1 MDSGSTAAGV
11 AGEEAWGSGW
21 STGVVVIGN
30 KRGEERK
37 PAEALP
43 LRRLAL
49 PPSTATAMAPT
60 ALLSV
65 SDKEGLVA
73 LAEGLLAHGYR
84 ILSSG
89 GTAAALAAAGL
100 AVTKVAEHTGAPEIL
115 GGRVKTL
122 HPRIHGGILAKRSD
136 PAHQADLAAQAIDPI
151 DVVVVNLYP
160 FQRTVADPQVSWETA
175 VENIDIGGPA
185 MVRAA
190 AKNHADVAVLTDPAQ
205 YGGFLE
211 ALAAGGADEALR
223 RRLAL
228 AAFAHTAAY
237 DAAIATWLAGRLGAE
252 EASPADGPGS
262 EALPPLL
269 ITLPARQSLRYGEN
283 PHQKALWY
291 GSAAAGWGA
300 ARQLQ
305 GKELSYNN
313 LLDLEAALATVREF
327 GYGDPAGA
335 GSAPGGVVDPEID
348 LPAAVVVKHT
358 NPCGVATGTGGAE
371 ALLRALDADRVS
383 AFGGIVALN
392 RAVDAAAAEHLAGL
406 FLECVVAPA
415 FEPAAR
421 ERLATKGN
429 LRLLELDPAA
439 IAAAGGQQLRS
450 LLGGVLAQDL
460 DNQSIDPA
468 AWQVVS
474 QRQPSEAEWADLRF
488 AWRVVRHVR
497 SNAIAVAAAG
507 QSLGIG
513 AGQMNRVGSAQI
525 ALAAAGERARGAVL
539 ASDGFFPFDDTVR
552 LAASHGITA
561 VIQPGGSV
569 RDGDS
574 IQACNELGLAMVTTG
589 RRHFLH

>member
-1 MDSGSTAAGV
+1 M
-11 AGEEAWGSGW
+11 
-21 STGVVVIGN
+21 
-30 KRGEERK
+30 
-37 PAEALP
+37 AL
-43 LRRLAL
+43 
-49 PPSTATAMAPT
+49 T

-65 SDKEGLVA
+65 SDKAGLVP

-89 GTAAALAAAGL
+89 GTAATLAAAGL

-160 FQRTVADPQVSWETA
+160 FQRTVADPQVSWEIA

-228 AAFAHTAAY
+228 AAFSHTAAY
-237 DAAIATWLAGRLGAE
+237 DAAIAAWLAGRLGAE
-252 EASPADGPGS
+252 EPAPADGAGA
-262 EALPPLL
+262 EAEVIPPLQL
-269 ITLPARQSLRYGEN
+269 TLPARQSLRYGEN

-291 GSAAAGWGA
+291 GSAEAGLGA
-300 ARQLQ
+300 ALQLQ

-313 LLDLEAALATVREF
+313 LLDLDAALATVREF
-327 GYGDPAGA
+327 GYGEPAGTGIAPSGPTDPA
-335 GSAPGGVVDPEID
+335 IN

-358 NPCGVATGTGGAE
+358 NPCGVATGSGAAE

-392 RAVDAAAAEHLAGL
+392 RPVDAAAAEHLAGL

-421 ERLATKGN
+421 ERLAAKAN
-429 LRLLELDPAA
+429 LRLLELAPAA
-439 IAAAGGQQLRS
+439 IAAAARQQLRS
-450 LLGGVLAQDL
+450 VLGGVLAQDL
-460 DNQSIDPA
+460 DDQAIDPA
-468 AWQVVS
+468 SWQVVS
-474 QRQPSEAEWADLRF
+474 QRQPTEAESADLRF

-539 ASDGFFPFDDTVR
+539 ASDGFFPFDDSVR
-552 LAASHGITA
+552 LAASHGISA

-574 IQACNELGLAMVTTG
+574 IQVCNELGLAMVITG

>member
-1 MDSGSTAAGV
+1 
-11 AGEEAWGSGW
+11 
-21 STGVVVIGN
+21 
-30 KRGEERK
+30 
-37 PAEALP
+37 
-43 LRRLAL
+43 
-49 PPSTATAMAPT
+49 MAPT

-65 SDKEGLVA
+65 SDKAGLVP

-89 GTAAALAAAGL
+89 GTAATLAAAGL

-160 FQRTVADPQVSWETA
+160 FQRTVADPQVSWEIA

-228 AAFAHTAAY
+228 AAFSHTAAY
-237 DAAIATWLAGRLGAE
+237 DAAIAAWLAGRLGAE
-252 EASPADGPGS
+252 EPAAADGAGA
-262 EALPPLL
+262 EAEVIPPLQL
-269 ITLPARQSLRYGEN
+269 TLPARQSLRYGEN

-291 GSAAAGWGA
+291 GSAEAGLGA
-300 ARQLQ
+300 ALQLQ

-313 LLDLEAALATVREF
+313 LLDLDAALATVREF
-327 GYGDPAGA
+327 GYGEPAGT
-335 GSAPGGVVDPEID
+335 GIAPGGPTDPAIN

-358 NPCGVATGTGGAE
+358 NPCGVATGADGAE

-392 RAVDAAAAEHLAGL
+392 RPVDAAAAEHLAGL

-421 ERLATKGN
+421 ERLAAKAN
-429 LRLLELDPAA
+429 LRLLELAPAA
-439 IAAAGGQQLRS
+439 IAAAARQQLRS
-450 LLGGVLAQDL
+450 VLGGVLAQDL
-460 DNQSIDPA
+460 DDQAIDPA
-468 AWQVVS
+468 SWQVVS
-474 QRQPSEAEWADLRF
+474 QRQPTEAEWADLRF

-539 ASDGFFPFDDTVR
+539 ASDGFFPFDDSVR
-552 LAASHGITA
+552 LAASHGISA

-574 IQACNELGLAMVTTG
+574 IQVCNELGLAMVTTG